1 MKNRSLGKTGVRL
14 SAIGLGCSGMSS
26 SYGKADD
33 GESIATIHRA
43 IELGVNFFDT
53 SDAYGNGQN
62 EELVGRA
69 IQGKRNSVVLCTKFG
84 NIRDDRGQP
93 TGIDGR
99 PEYVPIACEA
109 SLKRLGVEVVDLYY
123 LHRVD
128 PNVPIEDTVGAMA
141 KLVRQGKVRFIGLSE
156 AGSQTL
162 RRAHAVHPITALQ
175 TEYSL
180 WTRDAEQDWLP
191 TCREL
196 GVTYIAYAPLGRGF
210 LSGTIRS
217 NENLAGIDRRKAHP
231 RFQAENLARNLRLL
245 TPLDEIAR
253 ASGCT
258 TAQVALAWVLAQGE
272 DIVPIAGTKRRRHL
286 EENARAVDLQ
296 LDANELAKLNET
308 FAPGS
313 TAGARY
319 PAGQMGNMGR

>member
-1 MKNRSLGKTGVRL
+1 
-14 SAIGLGCSGMSS
+14 MSS
-26 SYGKADD
+26 SYGTSDD
-33 GESIATIHRA
+33 DESIATIHRA

-69 IQGKRNSVVLCTKFG
+69 IQGKRSSVVLCTKFG
-84 NIRDDRGQP
+84 NIRDDKGQP

-99 PEYVPIACEA
+99 PEYVPVACEA
-109 SLKRLGVEVVDLYY
+109 SLKRLGVEVIDLYY

-162 RRAHAVHPITALQ
+162 RRAHAVHPIRALQ

-196 GVTYIAYAPLGRGF
+196 GVTYVAYAPLGRGF

-217 NENLAGIDRRKAHP
+217 NEGLAGIDRRKAHP
-231 RFQAENLARNLRLL
+231 RFQDENLARNLRLL
-245 TPLDEIAR
+245 TPLEEIAGAR
-253 ASGCT
+253 GCT
-258 TAQVALAWVLAQGE
+258 PAQIALAWVLAQGE
-272 DIVPIAGTKRRRHL
+272 DIVPIAGTKRRRYL
-286 EENARAVDLQ
+286 EENARAVDLE
-296 LDANELAKLNET
+296 LDANELAKLDET

-313 TAGARY
+313 TAGTRY